1 MCTHC
6 TSPDAYNQCAC
17 ACASNTHGAL
27 TRCMHALLSPSLHVN
42 SIYMLHILNSH
53 AKGLPNR
60 SAFALGFK
68 YLKELVQVE
77 FKCKGLPKTNPF
89 VHWSSTNF
97 QNGCMFFLCK
107 GLPKRMAFCPGVQ
120 IFEAWV
126 HVSLKFQFYIYDSH
140 IEFTCKF
147 EFRMRN

>member
-1 MCTHC
+1 MIISLQHRENDRITVCFAENRTIVCTHC
-6 TSPDAYNQCAC
+6 TPPDAYKQCAC

-68 YLKELVQVE
+68 YLKELAQVE
-77 FKCKGLPKTNPF
+77 FKCKGLPQTNPLCTGVQIVEER
-89 VHWSSTNF
+89 VHVDFT
-97 QNGCMFFLCK
+97 CK
-107 GLPKRMAFCPGVQ
+107 GLPNK
-120 IFEAWV
+120 EALLPW
-126 HVSLKFQFYIYDSH
+126 SPTI
-140 IEFTCKF
+140 
-147 EFRMRN
+147 